1 MDRLQG
7 VTLGLVKAM
16 HKTRMHC
23 FQDMHITRGKAE
35 RKHPNA
41 RRPGH
46 TLAPF
51 RPSFLS
57 MVSRH
62 RVSTSEYNSH
72 SCLLTVSCEVLYVVS
87 VGGSCFL
94 CVVVSWLEEGL
105 EEARIFVRGI
115 WCGRGWG
122 TDES

>member
-1 MDRLQG
+1 
-7 VTLGLVKAM
+7 M

-62 RVSTSEYNSH
+62 RVSTSEYNSQ
-72 SCLLTVSCEVLYVVS
+72 SCLLTVSCEVLDVVS
-87 VGGSCFL
+87 AGGSCFL
-94 CVVVSWLEEGL
+94 CVVVSWLEAGL
-105 EEARIFVRGI
+105 EEARTFVRGI